1 MFRMARHPV
10 LLLLPPIIARRR
22 DVVFP
27 TGRLDV
33 LAAIDFP
40 QNADDFLGRV
50 SLLFH
55 GRFLSFQVETS
66 HSIRTTFRGPNHTRK
81 RVSDG

>member
-1 MFRMARHPV
+1 
-10 LLLLPPIIARRR
+10 
-22 DVVFP
+22 
-27 TGRLDV
+27 
-33 LAAIDFP
+33 
-40 QNADDFLGRV
+40 V

-81 RVSDG
+81 RVSDV